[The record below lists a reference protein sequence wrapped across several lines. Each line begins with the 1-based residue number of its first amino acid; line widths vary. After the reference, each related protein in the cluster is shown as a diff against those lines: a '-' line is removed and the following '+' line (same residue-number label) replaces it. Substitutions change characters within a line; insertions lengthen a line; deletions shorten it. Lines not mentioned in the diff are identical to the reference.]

1 MGIVTDLMVLSFP
14 LALLWKV
21 RINLRQKIGL
31 SLSLC
36 LSLVM
41 IIVSIVRI
49 SGVYL
54 ADGNVDIVWLAF
66 WMQQECSIA
75 VIMVSVSAFRSFF
88 VAKAANTPDR
98 GSPKHTP
105 SDKWHLRRRPA
116 SEEYNLETRNEL
128 PQIPSAT
135 LTGMRSVIWD
145 MRMSRIWP
153 LSRDAEDT
161 MRLSGSTRA
170 GESQSD
176 EHERKSDFFTV

>member
-1 MGIVTDLMVLSFP
+1 MDIVTDLMVVSFP

-31 SLSLC
+31 GLSLC

-54 ADGNVDIVWLAF
+54 PDGSVDIVWLAF

-88 VAKAANTPDR
+88 VAKAAQTPDR
-98 GSPKHTP
+98 GSPEETP
-105 SDKWHLRRRPA
+105 GYKWHLRRRPTPEG
-116 SEEYNLETRNEL
+116 SDLETSYGL

-135 LTGMRSVIWD
+135 LTGMRSAIWD
-145 MRMSRIWP
+145 MRMSRMWP
-153 LSRDAEDT
+153 LGRDLEDIR
-161 MRLSGSTRA
+161 RLSGSTRA
-170 GESQSD
+170 GESQTN
-176 EHERKSDFFTV
+176 EHKRKSDSFTV